1 MGSIR
6 VCDILDFYERRI
18 KQASM
23 LFVEACF
30 FCYWMIVSM
39 KHEFSE
45 FRS

>member
-30 FCYWMIVSM
+30 FFVIG
-39 KHEFSE
+39 
-45 FRS
+45 